1 MAGRVLVTGGGR
13 GIGAGIVRA
22 LAEAGHGVD
31 FTYNASKEEAEA
43 LAASLPG
50 EGRALPCDL
59 SERAAVDAFAE
70 QLEEGDGYYGFV
82 HNAGRS
88 YDTLAATVEVDK
100 AADAM
105 QVNFFS
111 MLRLIRA
118 VIRPM
123 MQARAGR
130 IVAIGSVTSMRG
142 NQGNGVYA
150 ATKGAIQSYC
160 TTLAVE
166 VARRGI
172 TVNTIAPGY
181 VDTDMLAPYA
191 GFRDKLEKQIPAQ
204 RYAQAGDVAA
214 LVRFLMSEEAGYLTG
229 ATLPV
234 DGGLM
239 ASIGIQR

>member
-1 MAGRVLVTGGGR
+1 MTKPVLVTGGGR

-22 LAEAGHGVD
+22 LADAGHDVA
-31 FTYNASKEEAEA
+31 FTYNASRDEAEA

-50 EGRALPCDL
+50 KARAMQCDL
-59 SERAAVDAFAE
+59 SDRAAVEDFAAS
-70 QLEEGDGYYGFV
+70 LEEGEGFYGFV

-88 YDTLAATVEVDK
+88 YDTLGATVDVDQ

-111 MLRLIRA
+111 MLRLVKA

-142 NQGNGVYA
+142 NQGNSVYA
-150 ATKGAIQSYC
+150 ATKGAIASYC

-172 TVNTIAPGY
+172 TVNTVAPGY
-181 VDTDMLAPYA
+181 VDTEMLAPYE

-204 RYAQAGDVAA
+204 RYASTGDIAA
-214 LVRFLMSEEAGYLTG
+214 MVTFLMSEQAGYLTG

>member
-1 MAGRVLVTGGGR
+1 MSSRAPAPRPVRRRSSGLQTR
-13 GIGAGIVRA
+13 AGIVAAAERHFA
-22 LAEAGHGVD
+22 RRGFEATRLDDIAAEA
-31 FTYNASKEEAEA
+31 APIAEA
-43 LAASLPG
+43 T
-50 EGRALPCDL
+50 
-59 SERAAVDAFAE
+59 
-70 QLEEGDGYYGFV
+70 
-82 HNAGRS
+82 

-181 VDTDMLAPYA
+181 VDTDMLAPYE